1 MYTSVIPKYALEF
14 RCQFLD
20 QESCMSTIPKEVH
33 KHDLHARNTTLL
45 CAFICIGRALY
56 ILYVTNKNL
65 GTKILIGFL
74 AGSYRALTKILPYNK
89 TARVVYLIHITVRHT
104 FEASARNENLRDKMY
119 N

>member
-45 CAFICIGRALY
+45 YAFICIGRALY
-56 ILYVTNKNL
+56 ILYVTNKNP
-65 GTKILIGFL
+65 GTKILTEFL
-74 AGSYRALTKILPYNK
+74 AGSYRTLSGLMRIESTKQPCITLILG
-89 TARVVYLIHITVRHT
+89 
-104 FEASARNENLRDKMY
+104 
-119 N
+119 